1 MISLVQLLK
10 EVKDTPK
17 AIFLA
22 GSAGSGKSYITRELL
37 PSSFQVINSDDT
49 YKALLK
55 ASGIGLNQKN
65 FTPDQLSQ
73 ASKLQSQARKTTQ
86 NKLAQSIESKNNIII
101 DGTGAAS
108 GPVLEKKQQLENLG
122 YETLMIM
129 VYASPI
135 TSLER
140 NQQRE
145 KEGERSLM
153 PGIVLR
159 TWRDVNKN
167 IETYKQA
174 FGNNFILLNNNPKDA
189 KQEFNAD
196 LLEPFLQ
203 ASTAIGKP
211 KTPEDQAKSD
221 ADKAKLNKDIESM
234 VNQLPEFDTI
244 DTAKNKI
251 NEFVS

>member
-10 EVKDTPK
+10 EAQDSPK

-22 GSAGSGKSYITRELL
+22 GPAGSGKSYI
-37 PSSFQVINSDDT
+37 SSQLIPNSFIIINSDDT
-49 YKALLK
+49 YEELLK
-55 ASGIGLNQKN
+55 ASGIGLKQKD

-73 ASKLQSQARKTTQ
+73 ASKLQAQARKTTQ
-86 NKLAQSIESKNNIII
+86 DKLAQSIENKNNIVI

-108 GPVLEKKQQLENLG
+108 GPVLKKKQQLEDLG
-122 YETLMIM
+122 YETLMLMIY
-129 VYASPI
+129 VSPL

-140 NQQRE
+140 NQER
-145 KEGERSLM
+145 ERSLM

-189 KQEFNAD
+189 KQEFNTD
-196 LLEPFLQ
+196 LLEPYVQ

-211 KTPEDQAKSD
+211 KTPEEQAKSD
-221 ADKAKLNKDIESM
+221 ADKAQLNKDIESM
-234 VNQLPEFDTI
+234 VNKLPEFDSI
-244 DTAKNKI
+244 DTAKKKI

>member
-10 EVKDTPK
+10 EVKGNPK

-22 GSAGSGKSYITRELL
+22 GPAGSGKSYI
-37 PSSFQVINSDDT
+37 SSQLIPNTFTVLNSDDT
-49 YKALLK
+49 YEELLK
-55 ASGIGLNQKN
+55 ASGIGLKQKD

-73 ASKLQSQARKTTQ
+73 ASKLQAQARKVTQ
-86 NKLAQSIESKNNIII
+86 DKLAKSIEDKNNIVI

-108 GPVLEKKQQLENLG
+108 GPVLKKKQQLEDLG
-122 YETLMIM
+122 YETLMLMIY
-129 VYASPI
+129 VSPL

-140 NQQRE
+140 NQERD
-145 KEGERSLM
+145 RSLM

-189 KQEFNAD
+189 NREFNAD
-196 LLEPFLQ
+196 LLEPYIQ
-203 ASTAIGKP
+203 ASTAVGKP
-211 KTPEDQAKSD
+211 KTPEEQAKSD
-221 ADKAKLNKDIESM
+221 AEKAQLNKDIESM

-244 DTAKNKI
+244 ETAKKKI

>member
-10 EVKDTPK
+10 EVQGTPK

-22 GSAGSGKSYITRELL
+22 GPAGSGKSYI
-37 PSSFQVINSDDT
+37 SSQLIPNTFEVINSDDT
-49 YKALLK
+49 YEELLK
-55 ASGIGLNQKN
+55 ASGIGLKQKD

-73 ASKLQSQARKTTQ
+73 ASKLQAQARKVTQ
-86 NKLAQSIESKNNIII
+86 DKLAKSVEDKNNIVI

-108 GPVLEKKQQLENLG
+108 GPVLKKKQQLEDLG
-122 YETLMIM
+122 YETLMLMIY
-129 VYASPI
+129 VSPL

-140 NQQRE
+140 NQQRD
-145 KEGERSLM
+145 RSLM

-174 FGNNFILLNNNPKDA
+174 FGNNFILLNNNPKEA
-189 KQEFNAD
+189 NKEFNAD
-196 LLEPFLQ
+196 LLEPYIKD
-203 ASTAIGKP
+203 STAIGKP
-211 KTPEDQAKSD
+211 KTPEEQAKSN
-221 ADKAKLNKDIESM
+221 ADKAQLNKDIESM
-234 VNQLPEFDTI
+234 VNQLPEFDTL

>member
-10 EVKDTPK
+10 EVQGTPK

-22 GSAGSGKSYITRELL
+22 GPAGSGKSYI
-37 PSSFQVINSDDT
+37 SSQLIPNTFEVINSDDT
-49 YKALLK
+49 YEELLK
-55 ASGIGLNQKN
+55 ASGIGLKQKD

-73 ASKLQSQARKTTQ
+73 ASKLQAQARKVTQ
-86 NKLAQSIESKNNIII
+86 DKLAKSIEDKNNIVI

-108 GPVLEKKQQLENLG
+108 GPVLKKKQQLEDLG
-122 YETLMIM
+122 YETLMLMIY
-129 VYASPI
+129 VSPL

-140 NQQRE
+140 NQQRD
-145 KEGERSLM
+145 RSLM

-174 FGNNFILLNNNPKDA
+174 FGSNFTLLNNNPEDA
-189 KQEFNAD
+189 NQEFNID
-196 LLEPFLQ
+196 LLKPFLQ

-211 KTPEDQAKSD
+211 KTPEEQAKSN
-221 ADKAKLNKDIESM
+221 ADKAQLNKDIESM
-234 VNQLPEFDTI
+234 VNQLPEFDSI
-244 DTAKNKI
+244 ETAKNKI
-251 NEFVS
+251 NEFVR